1 MRILLVHSHY
11 GAAAPSGENRVFA
24 LERDML
30 IRNGHEVKTY
40 ERSSD
45 ALRAN
50 GTIGKL
56 KGAAMTP
63 WNLNAARDISALVQ
77 RFRPEIVHAHNTFPM
92 LSPAIFPAARGAA
105 RVLTLHNYRL
115 QCAAAIPMRDGGPCT
130 DCIERQSAYPALKH
144 GCYRSSRAATA
155 PLALSIAL
163 HRARGTWQ
171 RDIERFIALSGF
183 QKELMARGGLPAEKI
198 EVKPNFYPGQPK
210 RIAFTDRPERIVFV
224 GRISREK
231 GVKDLVD
238 AWRLWGPN
246 APELRIVGDGPLRA
260 MLQQE
265 AADLPQVKFTG
276 QLNSATAEAEIA
288 SSRLLVVPSR
298 WFEGFPMVLREA
310 FAYGVATAVS
320 GIGPLPTIVSNA
332 KGVVFPAGAPEA
344 LSRCLQALWQDQR
357 KVEDMAI
364 ASAEA
369 FETRYAESKNY
380 DELLAIYD
388 RAIASVAPSRN

>member
-11 GAAAPSGENRVFA
+11 GAAAPSGENLVFA

-40 ERSSD
+40 ERFSD
-45 ALRAN
+45 ELRTK
-50 GTIGKL
+50 GTFGKL
-56 KGAAMTP
+56 KGAMMTP
-63 WNLNAARDISALVQ
+63 WNRNAAREIAALIHQ
-77 RFRPEIVHAHNTFPM
+77 FRPEIVHAHNTFPM

-115 QCAAAIPMRDGGPCT
+115 QCAAAIPMRDGQPCT
-130 DCIERQSAYPALKH
+130 ECIDLQSVCPALAH
-144 GCYRSSRAATA
+144 GCYRDSRVATA

-163 HRARGTWQ
+163 HNARGTWQ
-171 RDIERFIALSGF
+171 RDIERFIALSDF
-183 QKELMARGGLPAEKI
+183 QKELMARGGLPIDRI
-198 EVKPNFYPGQPK
+198 EVKPNFYPGRPK
-210 RIAFTDRPERIVFV
+210 RIPFTDRPERIVFV
-224 GRISREK
+224 GRISPEK

-246 APELRIVGDGPLRA
+246 APELRIVGDGPLSK
-260 MLQQE
+260 MLQRD
-265 AADLPQVKFTG
+265 AADLPQVKFIG
-276 QLNSATAEAEIA
+276 QVSNATAEAEIA
-288 SSRLLVVPSR
+288 SSRLLVAPSR

-320 GIGPLPTIVSNA
+320 EIGPLPTIVSNA
-332 KGVVFPAGAPEA
+332 RGAVFPAGAPEE

-357 KVEDMAI
+357 KVEGMAI
-364 ASAEA
+364 ASAKA

-380 DELLAIYD
+380 DELMAIYS
-388 RAIASVAPSRN
+388 RAIVGVASNRN